1 MAAFRFVFSP
11 DKTPQL
17 FNPLISQVTSFG
29 WEGVNRRIQF
39 ALGMKLIFAT
49 RDGTALQRSK
59 CHLFPSTKLWQGQFS
74 ANSSDQEFMQF
85 PLKKI
90 ILLRA

>member
-39 ALGMKLIFAT
+39 ALRYEAPICHKRWDSFAKV
-49 RDGTALQRSK
+49 QMSFVSQ
-59 CHLFPSTKLWQGQFS
+59 H
-74 ANSSDQEFMQF
+74 
-85 PLKKI
+85 
-90 ILLRA
+90 